1 MKILR
6 WLGAGLIAIVAGVLA
21 LVGLI
26 LCVTLVL
33 APLGIPIL
41 MLARRVF
48 ALAGRMVVPRAL
60 RHPIDELDRSGEEKT
75 AKLKR
80 KAKDGARSGADQ
92 AQSAGKSA
100 TKRGKKVAKRGKKA
114 AKRGRKKKPT
124 DAVPASTK
132 RFARRLR
139 PGS

>member
-6 WLGAGLIAIVAGVLA
+6 WLGAGLVAVVAGVLA
-21 LVGLI
+21 LVGVI

-48 ALAGRMVVPRAL
+48 SLAGRMVVPRAL
-60 RHPIDELDRSGEEKT
+60 RHPVEELDRSGEAKVG
-75 AKLKR
+75 KLKR
-80 KAKDGARSGADQ
+80 KAKDGASSGADRVKG
-92 AQSAGKSA
+92 AGKTA
-100 TKRGKKVAKRGKKA
+100 TKKGKKA
-114 AKRGRKKKPT
+114 AKRGEKAGRRGRKKSA
-124 DAVPASTK
+124 DAVPKSTK
-132 RFARRLR
+132 RLARRLR